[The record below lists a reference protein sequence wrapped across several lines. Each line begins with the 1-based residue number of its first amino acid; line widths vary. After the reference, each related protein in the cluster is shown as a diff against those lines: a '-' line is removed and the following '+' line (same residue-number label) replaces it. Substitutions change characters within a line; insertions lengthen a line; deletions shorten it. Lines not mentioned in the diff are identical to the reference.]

1 MQKLFTKIVLLT
13 TVLLI
18 SNRVAQA
25 QANEPEMVVVAGGT
39 TVLNGTTVTMDNFH
53 ISKYEITQKQWYDVM
68 GSWSPA
74 DAPSPQ
80 YGVGDDYPMYN
91 VSYDD
96 ILIYIEKLNQLTGKD
111 YRLPTEAEWEYAAKG
126 GQSTN
131 NYTYSGSNTI
141 GEVAWYSANADNK
154 THVVGS
160 KTANELGIY
169 DMSGNVREWCSDRYG
184 SQYPS
189 DVINPVGAS
198 FDGSYFVIRGGGWNG
213 DTANCAVTNRRN
225 NSPSYRYPY
234 VGFRIVC
241 CSNNSI
247 NDPNDCICQS
257 EVEIEIVTVEGGTTT
272 LNGTEVFISTFQIG
286 KYEVTQKQWCS
297 VMGKWP
303 VHAERPDTAHGKGD
317 DYPMYG
323 VSYDDIQNYITKLN
337 QLTGKTYRLPTEA
350 EWEYAA
356 KGGQQTK
363 DYTYSGSNTVDEV
376 AWYSN
381 NSNGTTHTVGKL
393 KANELGLFDM
403 SGNVLERCSDWYN
416 ENNTTYPSGNNN
428 PTGVASGTAYVSR
441 GGWWNVAAQKCSIK
455 ELVRFY
461 GREGGNDLGFRLVL
475 VP

>member
-1 MQKLFTKIVLLT
+1 M
-13 TVLLI
+13 
-18 SNRVAQA
+18 AQA

-68 GSWSPA
+68 GSWAPA

-96 ILIYIEKLNQLTGKD
+96 ILTYLEKLNQLTGKD

-141 GEVAWYSANADNK
+141 GEVAWYSANAGNK
-154 THVVGS
+154 THAVGS
-160 KTANELGIY
+160 KTANELDLY

-198 FDGSYFVIRGGGWNG
+198 FQGSYFVIRGGGWNG

-234 VGFRIVC
+234 VGFRVVC
-241 CSNNSI
+241 CADNNVI
-247 NDPNDCICQS
+247 QPVACGIDMI
-257 EVEIEIVTVEGGTTT
+257 TVESGNTT
-272 LNGTEVFISTFQIG
+272 LNGTAVFISTFQIG
-286 KYEVTQKQWCS
+286 KYEVTQKLWYCA
-297 VMGKWP
+297 MGSWP
-303 VHAERPDTAHGKGD
+303 STAPSGTYGMGD
-317 DYPMYG
+317 DYPMYN
-323 VSYDDIQNYITKLN
+323 VSWEDIVGTSSGGSLGYTEKDVTYYTNGFCYKLSVLAN
-337 QLTGKTYRLPTEA
+337 GGTLGSLHYRLPTEA

-356 KGGQQTK
+356 KGGQSTHN
-363 DYTYSGSNTVDEV
+363 YTYSGSNTVDEV
-376 AWYSN
+376 AWSSE
-381 NSNGTTHTVGKL
+381 NSGGTTHTIGTKT
-393 KANELGLFDM
+393 ANELGIYDM
-403 SGNVLERCSDWYN
+403 TGNVWEWCSDWHGS
-416 ENNTTYPSGNNN
+416 TYPSGTSN
-428 PTGVASGTAYVSR
+428 PTGATTGSDRVVRSGSWNNVASSCTVSYR
-441 GGWWNVAAQKCSIK
+441 NYYSLAS
-455 ELVRFY
+455 RYNF
-461 GREGGNDLGFRLVL
+461 DLGFRV
-475 VP
+475 VIDP